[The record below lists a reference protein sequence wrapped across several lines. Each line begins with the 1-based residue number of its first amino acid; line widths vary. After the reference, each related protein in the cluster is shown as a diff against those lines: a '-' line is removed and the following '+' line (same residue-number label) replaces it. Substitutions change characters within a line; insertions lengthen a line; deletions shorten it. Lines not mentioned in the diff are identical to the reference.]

1 MSLKY
6 SESESNNYFNELII
20 EIRKIDY
27 KQLDIISNTLFEFW
41 KNQKNVWVAGN
52 GGNSA
57 TAQHYATDWSKGCF
71 ISTGKAM
78 KVRALSE
85 NSALI
90 SAISNDLPIENMFVF
105 QLQMFAKQGDLVVLL
120 SAGGNSQN
128 IKKAAAYCQ
137 ENNIFS
143 IGLIGGIEPDLG
155 NCFNLELHINSVNLQ
170 IVEDIHEI
178 IGHIVF
184 EKIKKLGNE

>member
-1 MSLKY
+1 
-6 SESESNNYFNELII
+6 
-20 EIRKIDY
+20 
-27 KQLDIISNTLFEFW
+27 
-41 KNQKNVWVAGN
+41 
-52 GGNSA
+52 
-57 TAQHYATDWSKGCF
+57 
-71 ISTGKAM
+71 M

-137 ENNIFS
+137 DNNIFS
-143 IGLIGGIEPDLG
+143 IGLIGGIKPDLG